1 MKKKF
6 RLLSLTLALV
16 LMVVA
21 FAGCAKT
28 PTEEP
33 SQGEESPEEP
43 SQEVET
49 PEEPAEMI
57 TWKLGHLGNE
67 EHIWNKTAL
76 KFAEVLKEKSNGQ
89 IEVKVY
95 PNEQLGN
102 EIDTINMVKAGTADL
117 VISGESMQ
125 NWAPKA
131 ALIAVPYA
139 FKDTESM
146 RTIIESDLG
155 KEIAAEIEEK
165 VGIIPIYYHLRA
177 PRNLTSNRPISKPE
191 DLNGFLMRV
200 PNVPVFVEAWK
211 AAGASPQAMAFSEVF
226 TALQQGVIEGQENP
240 VDLINSA
247 GFYEVQKYVNETEH
261 VNGWIYVLVGKKQF
275 ESLTPELQTAVM
287 DSAAEAQKFADAL
300 FEEETA
306 DFKKQLQDKGMTF
319 NSDVDKEAFRIA
331 MEPGVKSIL
340 NEEQTDL
347 YDRIIEAQR

>member
-1 MKKKF
+1 M
-6 RLLSLTLALV
+6 TGVQTCAL
-16 LMVVA
+16 
-21 FAGCAKT
+21 
-28 PTEEP
+28 P
-33 SQGEESPEEP
+33 
-43 SQEVET
+43 
-49 PEEPAEMI
+49 
-57 TWKLGHLGNE
+57 
-67 EHIWNKTAL
+67 
-76 KFAEVLKEKSNGQ
+76 
-89 IEVKVY
+89 
-95 PNEQLGN
+95 
-102 EIDTINMVKAGTADL
+102 
-117 VISGESMQ
+117 IS
-125 NWAPKA
+125 
-131 ALIAVPYA
+131 
-139 FKDTESM
+139 ESM

-306 DFKKQLQDKGMTF
+306 DFKKQLQDKGMIF

-347 YDRIIEAQR
+347 YDRIIEAQK